1 MNGFYFQ
8 NIEELL
14 ISEYG
19 EHDYRKIVAHAGIEE
34 DYFIS
39 NNTYPDDYCLKL
51 ASSTANIAKKDIHQ
65 VQFSFGYYWFK
76 ATNNILRNSLM
87 MGANK
92 LKPLLHQLPEIF
104 ARFNIQFPFMNQMK
118 LEIAETSAKTILITY
133 QYPGQVAQEGYFQ
146 GFLNALGD
154 LYKEKIKIDII
165 HKPNHTAEKAIF
177 KVQWL

>member
-19 EHDYRKIVAHAGIEE
+19 ENDYRKIVAHAGIEE
-34 DYFIS
+34 EYFIS

-65 VQFSFGYYWFK
+65 IQFSFGYYWYK

-87 MGANK
+87 MGANR

-104 ARFNIQFPFMNQMK
+104 SRFNIQFPFMNQMK
-118 LEIAETSAKTILITY
+118 LEISELSAKSIIISY
-133 QYPGQVAQEGYFQ
+133 HFPGKVAQESYFQ

-154 LYKEKIKIDII
+154 LYKEKISIDLIQ
-165 HKPNHTAEKAIF
+165 PQNHTEEKATF
-177 KVQWL
+177 RVQWL